1 MKKSGIA
8 VLGCAAAVSVAVA
21 PVTTAATV
29 LTLEGGLV
37 GIQHVLHFT
46 PKQLQG
52 DLCEAP
58 NHCQPVDYFAF
69 PGDAYNQKGA
79 VKVEGAISEL
89 PADEQIVLF
98 GHSQGGQVIY
108 STLQD
113 FADDPEN
120 APDSSRLTWVSI
132 GNPENKFGGRRPT
145 TATGDAWL
153 PENSP
158 YQGIEVIRQYDGW
171 ADWPDDESNFLAVAN
186 AFIGM
191 LTTHIDYKSVDLDD
205 PNNVRYTPDL
215 SNGDPGNVTYVWVPN
230 DVLPLVA
237 WAGPLAPMLDNMLR
251 PIVEA
256 GYNRPVTIPDPTP
269 PADSA
274 VPTASATVV
283 PTTTEPSARSAKR
296 LASRPS
302 AASKSADRSP
312 KASRT
317 QATAQDSGSGA
328 RGHHRSTRNANTTS

>member
-8 VLGCAAAVSVAVA
+8 AMVSAAAVSVAVA

-37 GIQHVLHFT
+37 GMQHILHFT
-46 PKQLQG
+46 PKQLRG
-52 DLCEAP
+52 DLCRTP

-69 PGDAYNQKGA
+69 PGGAYNEQGA
-79 VKVEGAISEL
+79 VKVEEAIADL

-113 FADDPEN
+113 FADAPGN
-120 APDSSRLTWVSI
+120 APDPSRLTWVSI
-132 GNPENKFGGRRPT
+132 GNPTNKFGGRRP
-145 TATGDAWL
+145 ATESGEQWL
-153 PENSP
+153 PIDTP
-158 YQGIEVIRQYDGW
+158 YQGTEVIRQYDGW

-191 LTTHIDYKSVDLDD
+191 LTTHIRYEDVDLDD
-205 PNNVRYTPDL
+205 PSNVRYTPEL

-251 PIVEA
+251 PRIEA
-256 GYNRPVTIPDPTP
+256 AYDRPVTIPDPTP
-269 PADSA
+269 PAGFSEA
-274 VPTASATVV
+274 AGATVPTASAAVIA
-283 PTTTEPSARSAKR
+283 PTKSTKAASPRSAKP
-296 LASRPS
+296 LATRPS
-302 AASKSADRSP
+302 TAN
-312 KASRT
+312 KA
-317 QATAQDSGSGA
+317 AQDSGAGA
-328 RGHHRSTRNANTTS
+328 RGHHRGTRNARPAS